1 MEDEDEPRY
10 EISMMESLAH
20 TDLIVTNWDNQGE
33 ADRVYGNGVI
43 IGKEI
48 DAHLTVDVVCYSIGL
63 CYVDPGRRM
72 CNLFPLP
79 PNFELP
85 SKNTVHRI
93 LNEELIVKK
102 YPWICYLPGIYR
114 LCEALSDT
122 YTKLLP
128 AVDIDGDK

>member
-48 DAHLTVDVVCYSIGL
+48 DEAIKFEEIDKKELAKKQLDSQRLTFV
-63 CYVDPGRRM
+63 
-72 CNLFPLP
+72 
-79 PNFELP
+79 
-85 SKNTVHRI
+85 
-93 LNEELIVKK
+93 
-102 YPWICYLPGIYR
+102 
-114 LCEALSDT
+114 
-122 YTKLLP
+122 
-128 AVDIDGDK
+128 